1 MSDKA
6 LLFVV
11 GYMVVA
17 FGLGVLIGKYI
28 RWRRTGT
35 TQYIEED

>member
-1 MSDKA
+1 VSDKA

-11 GYMVVA
+11 GY
-17 FGLGVLIGKYI
+17 LIGALLLGIVIGKTF

-35 TQYIEED
+35 TKYTEED